1 MQVRCCGNCK
11 KGHFGKCLDSKC
23 VADRYHNFIPASTS
37 VEAMLR
43 QEDDHKA
50 EAFNRFLHAVNW
62 LQNGC

>member
-1 MQVRCCGNCK
+1 MQVICCGNCK

-43 QEDDHKA
+43 QEDEYLEEEIDDK
-50 EAFNRFLHAVNW
+50 L
-62 LQNGC
+62 